1 VPNLGIVVSEFHA
14 DVTER
19 MLVRAEEHAAFR
31 GMTVTHVVKVPGVFD
46 MPLALKRLIRRDDVD
61 GVVALGAVVQGET
74 GHDVVIMAQTAR
86 QIADL
91 AVEYEKPI
99 GLGISGPGQT
109 KEQALDRVE
118 KAREAVEAVAKL
130 LQTLEG
136 V

>member
-1 VPNLGIVVSEFHA
+1 MPNLGIVVSEFHA

-19 MLVRAEEHAAFR
+19 MLVRAEEHAAFQ
-31 GMTVTHVVKVPGVFD
+31 GLTVTHVVKVPGVFD

-61 GVVALGAVVQGET
+61 GVVALGAVIQGET

-86 QIADL
+86 QVADL
-91 AVEYEKPI
+91 AVEFEKPI

-109 KEQALDRVE
+109 KAQALNRVE